1 MSSSSDGVADEPWF
15 EAWVPRYISS
25 GETFCVIVDDERGRF
40 SMRIPCPIGASGG
53 SKIMLRHSDGHTRV
67 WCSDNET
74 STSGSVSSSSSEVSE
89 SFLDKSV
96 PETCEEVTYDSIQQS
111 AYNTYDESLYDSLPP
126 ITEVDVGASNAAE
139 GRDKLVVKIAAGIPC
154 GIDTNDLSKLK
165 LLRQIQ
171 LLWEEELVGS

>member
-1 MSSSSDGVADEPWF
+1 
-15 EAWVPRYISS
+15 
-25 GETFCVIVDDERGRF
+25 
-40 SMRIPCPIGASGG
+40 
-53 SKIMLRHSDGHTRV
+53 MLRHSDGHTRV